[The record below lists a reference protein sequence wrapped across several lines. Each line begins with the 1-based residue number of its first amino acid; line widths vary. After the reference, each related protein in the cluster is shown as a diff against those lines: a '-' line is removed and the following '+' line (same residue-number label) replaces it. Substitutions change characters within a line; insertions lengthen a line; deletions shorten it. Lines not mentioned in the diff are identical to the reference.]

1 MDCYLTVSGKT
12 QLLKKNDL
20 ETFKTNEGFK
30 SNLFMKGEVVI
41 PLREIYIKSTKTGLP
56 VWQFKD
62 NSSARAEGKN
72 IKKICKEIL
81 QQMKVE
87 V

>member
-1 MDCYLTVSGKT
+1 
-12 QLLKKNDL
+12 
-20 ETFKTNEGFK
+20 
-30 SNLFMKGEVVI
+30 
-41 PLREIYIKSTKTGLP
+41 
-56 VWQFKD
+56 FKD